1 MSGVGKQDMG
11 IVKQESLTEKKARR
25 KNLILKIH
33 AKWLKDNGFF
43 EEAKECEWHSKNYNP
58 FQDVRDMRWGKKK

>member
-1 MSGVGKQDMG
+1 MSGSGKKDTVIAKREQR
-11 IVKQESLTEKKARR
+11 IER
-25 KNLILKIH
+25 KNLILEIH

-58 FQDVRDMRWGKKK
+58 FEDVRNMRWSKKK

>member
-1 MSGVGKQDMG
+1 MSGVGKKDM
-11 IVKQESLTEKKARR
+11 VTAKQESRIGR

>member
-1 MSGVGKQDMG
+1 MSGSGKKDTVIAKREQR
-11 IVKQESLTEKKARR
+11 IER
-25 KNLILKIH
+25 KNLILEIH
-33 AKWLKDNGFF
+33 AKWLKDNGYF

>member
-1 MSGVGKQDMG
+1 MSGVGKKDT
-11 IVKQESLTEKKARR
+11 VTAKQESRIGR

-58 FQDVRDMRWGKKK
+58 FEDVRDMRWGKKK

>member
-1 MSGVGKQDMG
+1 MSGVGKKDM
-11 IVKQESLTEKKARR
+11 VTAKQESRIGR

-58 FQDVRDMRWGKKK
+58 FEDVRDMRWGKKK